1 MLRKSWCPSLTKL
14 QISGLRGGEKH
25 DFYYFIGISETALSD
40 LFTDVIYVRLRNQ
53 MGSQK
58 SSQFPEGYEPFATP
72 YGTQELCLRKMAIA
86 VPRVKL
92 FGVGW
97 PNPTPTP
104 RIIVEGKPACIIA
117 PPVSSE
123 AFRVLKTA
131 AEVFEVKHRIRRQAA
146 ESHARLIL
154 VDSLMEYPGNPPICN
169 DPADR
174 FEAHLSLR
182 GPEFLRDL
190 RTLLE
195 MPDPLQREP
204 MAEFPCAA

>member
-1 MLRKSWCPSLTKL
+1 MFRKSWYPSLTKL

-25 DFYYFIGISETALSD
+25 DFYYFVGISETAQSD
-40 LFTDVIYVRLRNQ
+40 LFSDVIHVRLRNQ

-72 YGTQELCLRKMAIA
+72 SGTQKLCLRTMTIP
-86 VPRVKL
+86 VPRMKL

-97 PNPTPTP
+97 PNATSTP
-104 RIIVEGKPACIIA
+104 RIIVDRKPACIIT

-123 AFRVLKTA
+123 AFRAFETA
-131 AEVFEVKHRIRRQAA
+131 AEVFRIKHRIRRHAA
-146 ESHARLIL
+146 ETYAKLIL

-182 GPEFLRDL
+182 SPEFLQDL
-190 RTLLE
+190 VALLE
-195 MPDPLQREP
+195 ISDPLPREP
-204 MAEFPCAA
+204 AAEFPRAA